1 MLNRHALAV
10 LAALAF
16 MPPLAGC
23 GLTPRSPGP
32 AVQAPA
38 PAFTLTDHHGENVSL
53 AELTRTGPAVL
64 VFYRGHW

>member
-10 LAALAF
+10 LA
-16 MPPLAGC
+16 
-23 GLTPRSPGP
+23 
-32 AVQAPA
+32 APA